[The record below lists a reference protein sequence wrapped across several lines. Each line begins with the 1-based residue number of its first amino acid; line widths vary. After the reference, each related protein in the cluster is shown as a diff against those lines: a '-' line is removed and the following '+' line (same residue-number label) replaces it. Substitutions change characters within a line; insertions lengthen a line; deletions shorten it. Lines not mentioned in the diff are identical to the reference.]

1 MRPIRKRMH
10 IDRPNKVSMSGE
22 AASAACPISPFG
34 LLAMPTSGTL
44 ARCSS
49 FGASEAQDVNECG
62 FVGEIVDIFA
72 ILPAG
77 HTLVVMPAF
86 VLLAYA
92 VRITDE
98 EAPHGMLNTKVY
110 DLSSS
115 CVTHISHT
123 PGNSS
128 TDLVLS
134 TLQVLPAP
142 RILLTAGLLLGNLA
156 QLLIPLPLEATD
168 TTTRDNHRLAGL
180 SGDCCKM
187 DLTQINGRTNR
198 TRRLFCLWVLNT
210 YVQFKT
216 VLPDQG
222 TGSGFCWH
230 LYRQDERLAPFAHRQ
245 YHPPTLFTH
254 GLGRPM
260 DWIEAFRPP
269 GVFHPH
275 YRMGFTQLAGR
286 VDRSKEGPED
296 RLNRLALQLKTSP
309 GDPLHLVLPRPRCM
323 LLACVLVQFATRIPH
338 LSGFHLG
345 RFQPLKKRG
354 RKVVESIDLD
364 GLHAHLFFFIAQKAA
379 HHGMSWQG
387 VRYGRG
393 SFHPAPWNGAGHP
406 ASFDKLERPHFT
418 ERAPHKKQHMQE
430 RNNPMSTTYL
440 MHHVRTSFALFALA
454 PFIFL
459 LVACDSSVSV
469 SVTTTPVPNS
479 DLLAVL
485 PELQKSLQT
494 ML

>member
-22 AASAACPISPFG
+22 AASAAYPISPFG
-34 LLAMPTSGTL
+34 LLFLSTSGTL

-49 FGASEAQDVNECG
+49 FGASEAQDVNEFG
-62 FVGEIVDIFA
+62 FVGEIVDVFA
-72 ILPAG
+72 VLPAG

-86 VLLAYA
+86 VMLAYA

-98 EAPHGMLNTKVY
+98 EAPHRMLNTKVY

-128 TDLVLS
+128 ADLVLS
-134 TLQVLPAP
+134 TLQVLPAS
-142 RILLTAGLLLGNLA
+142 RILLTSGLLLGYVA

-168 TTTRDNHRLAGL
+168 TTPRDNHRLAGL

-230 LYRQDERLAPFAHRQ
+230 LYRQDERLAPFAHWQ
-245 YHPPTLFTH
+245 DQPPTLFTN

-260 DWIEAFRPP
+260 DRIEAFRPP

-275 YRMGFTQLAGR
+275 HGMGFAQLAGR
-286 VDRSKEGPED
+286 VDSRKEGPED
-296 RLNRLALQLKTSP
+296 RLHRLAMQRKTSP
-309 GDPLHLVLPRPRCM
+309 GDPLHLVLPRPQCM

-393 SFHPAPWNGAGHP
+393 RFHPAPWNGAGLNAP
-406 ASFDKLERPHFT
+406 VVNT
-418 ERAPHKKQHMQE
+418 ER
-430 RNNPMSTTYL
+430 RS
-440 MHHVRTSFALFALA
+440 
-454 PFIFL
+454 
-459 LVACDSSVSV
+459 
-469 SVTTTPVPNS
+469 
-479 DLLAVL
+479 
-485 PELQKSLQT
+485 
-494 ML
+494 